1 MCILPVCQKYMKK
14 KGMLLDILANKYYDD
29 SMYDTVIFRYI
40 FYLLTVM
47 KHSIGSYFL
56 KSGADDKT
64 ILF

>member
-1 MCILPVCQKYMKK
+1 MKK

-29 SMYDTVIFRYI
+29 NMYDTVIFWYI